1 MRTTEQPPF
10 GGETVTP
17 GDPRYT
23 ALATGFN
30 QRFSGEPAYIRLC
43 GNPEQVVRAVQLA
56 LDEGRRP
63 TVRSGG
69 HCYEEFVSD
78 NPGGVIID
86 LSPLRGV
93 YADPTRGGAYCV
105 EAGCTLWD
113 VYVQLY
119 KRYGVT
125 IPGGSCYSVGAGG
138 HICGGGYGL
147 LSRKHGLTVDHLS
160 AVEVVCVDEHRRAA
174 LVIAAADDP
183 DPARRELFWA
193 HTGGG
198 GGNFGIVTRYWFSP
212 ELPAAPTTA
221 WLNSTAWNWS
231 DLVQDQFSEL
241 LHNFGRFFAA
251 HSAPDDPYAD
261 LFAIFDL
268 SINNSSTA
276 QLVLTTQYAGTEP
289 ALLTRFVNE
298 IAGVSNAA
306 AKPVAQIAPAGQ
318 QHHFIQ
324 HAGPYLEIPWIEAT
338 QSLNGSGPNRR
349 GKYKSAYMIEPFPQ
363 RQIDAIWNALD
374 GPAAHGPAL
383 AGSAALLQV
392 DSYGGRVN
400 AVAPGRTAVAQ
411 RSSILKLQYQI
422 YWTDPAEDDANLAW
436 IRDFY
441 QAVYADTGGEP
452 ISNGVT
458 DGCFVN
464 YCDTD
469 LVHWPQLYYKD
480 NYRRLV
486 AAKRAWDPHD
496 VFRHAQS
503 IGSHPG

>member
-1 MRTTEQPPF
+1 MTATDPGF
-10 GGETVTP
+10 GGVTVTP
-17 GDPRYT
+17 ADPRYA
-23 ALATGFN
+23 ALSTGFN
-30 QRFSGEPAYIRLC
+30 QRFSGEPAYIRVC
-43 GNPEQVVRAVQLA
+43 GSAEQVVRAVQLA

-69 HCYEEFVSD
+69 HCYEGFVCD

-93 YADPTRGGAYCV
+93 YADPAHGGAYCV

-138 HICGGGYGL
+138 HIVGGGYGL
-147 LSRKHGLTVDHLS
+147 LSRKHGLTVDHLV
-160 AVEVVCVDEHRRAA
+160 AVEVVCVGADRRAA
-174 LVIAAADDP
+174 LVVAAADDP
-183 DPARRELFWA
+183 DPAKRALFWA

-212 ELPAAPTTA
+212 ALPPAPRTA
-221 WLNSTAWNWS
+221 RLNSTAWDWS
-231 DLVQDQFSEL
+231 GLGKDQFARL
-241 LHNFGRFFAA
+241 VDGYGRFFAA
-251 HSAPDDPYAD
+251 HGEPGDPYED
-261 LFAIFDL
+261 LFAL
-268 SINNSSTA
+268 LHLTLNNSSTA
-276 QLVLTTQYAGTEP
+276 QIVLTTQFVGSEP
-289 ALLTRFVNE
+289 ELLTAFVAE
-298 IAGVSNAA
+298 IARGVGAP
-306 AKPVAQIAPAGQ
+306 PVAQRAPVGQ
-318 QHHFIQ
+318 PHHFIQ
-324 HAGPYLEIPWIEAT
+324 HTGPYLELPWIEAT

-363 RQIDAIWNALD
+363 RQIDAIWDALN
-374 GPAAHGPAL
+374 GPAAQDPAL
-383 AGSAALLQV
+383 AASSALLQV
-392 DSYGGRVN
+392 DSYGCRVN
-400 AVAPGRTAVAQ
+400 AVEPHRTAVAQ

-422 YWTDPAEDDANLAW
+422 YWTDPRLDDANLAW

-441 QAVYADTGGEP
+441 RAVYADTGCEP
-452 ISNGVT
+452 VSNGIT

-469 LVHWPQLYYKD
+469 LVHWAQLYYKD

-486 AAKRAWDPHD
+486 EVKRAWDPLD

-503 IGSHPG
+503 IGSQPG